1 MKSMKPLKKKY
12 TFILQ
17 IAACSAVLYSC
28 DVTKPYANKQSVQDN
43 LYGDSAK
50 ATTNS
55 IAVLSWKEIFK
66 DPLLQQL
73 ISEGIDHNLDLKT
86 ATANLKA
93 AEANFVQSKQAFLP
107 SLSGNAS
114 AGAYHPASSQA
125 SNSQVY
131 QLYALSSW
139 QVDIW
144 GKLRST
150 KRSMYANYL
159 AGDAYRQAVQTQ
171 LVANIA
177 VSYYQLLA
185 YDEQLAI
192 VQQSLEVY
200 SKDTETMK
208 ILKNS
213 DVVTGAAVVQ
223 SAANYYAV
231 KSTVPDIKNNIRQT
245 ENTLSLL
252 LGRAPGAIKRDS
264 LFNEQTYNEL
274 STGLPVELLA
284 NRPDVKEAELQL
296 RSYFE
301 QINVAKTSF
310 YPSLTITGQAGLYA
324 TELKSVFN
332 AGAFLAN
339 VVGGLTQPIFNN
351 GLNKQKL
358 KIAQANYE
366 AAEYNY
372 SKILLTAGQE
382 VSNALYQYQMVDEK
396 SSSRKEQIAN
406 LEKAVHFTKEL
417 LKYTSATN
425 YTDVLTSE
433 QSLLSARQSAV
444 TDKLQQLQA
453 VVNLYAALGGG
464 WK

>member
-1 MKSMKPLKKKY
+1 MIHLKKQY
-12 TFILQ
+12 RFFVQ
-17 IAACSAVLYSC
+17 ITAVSVVLFSC
-28 DVTKPYANKQSVQDN
+28 NVTQPYVNNQQVSDH
-43 LYGDSAK
+43 LYGD
-50 ATTNS
+50 ATADSRDN
-55 IAVLSWKEIFK
+55 IAVLSLKEIFK
-66 DPLLQQL
+66 DPLLQDL
-73 ISEGIDHNLDLKT
+73 IAEGIANNLDLKT
-86 ATANLKA
+86 AAANLKA

-114 AGAYHPASSQA
+114 AGEYLLSNSQA
-125 SNSQVY
+125 SASQIY

-139 QVDIW
+139 QVDVW
-144 GKLRST
+144 GKLKST
-150 KRSMYANYL
+150 KRSLYASYL
-159 AGDAYRQAVQTQ
+159 ASEAYQQAVQTQ

-177 VSYYQLLA
+177 ATYYQLLA
-185 YDEQLAI
+185 YDEQLNI

-213 DVVTGAAVVQ
+213 NVVTGAAVVQ

-231 KSTVPDIKNNIRQT
+231 KATVPDIKNNIRQT
-245 ENTLSLL
+245 ENTMSLL
-252 LGRAPGAIKRDS
+252 LGRTPGPVRRDS
-264 LFNEQTYNEL
+264 LFNEQMYNQL
-274 STGLPVELLA
+274 SIGLPAQLLA
-284 NRPDVKEAELQL
+284 NRPDVKQAELQL
-296 RSYFE
+296 RSNFE
-301 QINVAKTSF
+301 QINIARTAF
-310 YPSLTITGQAGLYA
+310 YPALTITGQAGLYA
-324 TELKSVFN
+324 TQLNSFFS
-332 AGAFLAN
+332 AGAFFAN
-339 VVGGLTQPIFNN
+339 IVGGLTQPIFNN

-358 KIAQANYE
+358 KVAQANYE

-372 SKILLTAGQE
+372 SKVLLTAGQE

-396 SSSRKEQIAN
+396 ASSRKEQIAN
-406 LEKAVHFTKEL
+406 LEKAVYFTKEL

-433 QSLLSARQSAV
+433 QSLLTARQSAV

>member
-1 MKSMKPLKKKY
+1 MRANTKFKKRY
-12 TFILQ
+12 QFILQ
-17 IAACSAVLYSC
+17 IAVFSSVLYSC
-28 DVTKPYANKQSVQDN
+28 DVTRSYVNKESVPDK
-43 LYGDSAK
+43 LYGDQVKESS
-50 ATTNS
+50 TNMAS
-55 IAVLSWKEIFK
+55 LSWKEIFK

-73 ISEGIDHNLDLKT
+73 ITEGINNNLDLKI

-93 AEANFVQSKQAFLP
+93 AEANFVQSKLAFLP
-107 SLSGNAS
+107 SLSANAS
-114 AGAYHPASSQA
+114 AGAYHPSDALA
-125 SNSQVY
+125 SNKQVY
-131 QLYALSSW
+131 QLYSLSSW
-139 QVDIW
+139 QLDIW

-150 KRSMYANYL
+150 KRSMYASYL
-159 AGDAYRQAVQTQ
+159 ASEAYKQAVQTQ

-177 VSYYQLLA
+177 VTYYQLLA
-185 YDEQLAI
+185 YDEQLNI
-192 VQQSLEVY
+192 VEQSLVVY
-200 SKDTETMK
+200 AKDAETMK

-231 KSTVPDIKNNIRQT
+231 KSTVPDIKNNILQA

-252 LGRAPGAIKRDS
+252 LGKTSGPIKRDS
-264 LFNEQTYNEL
+264 LFNEQTYSEL
-274 STGLPVELLA
+274 STGLPVQLLA

-301 QINVAKTSF
+301 QVNIAETSF
-310 YPSLTITGQAGLYA
+310 YPAFTITAQAGLYS
-324 TELKSVFN
+324 TQLNSYFN
-332 AGAFLAN
+332 AGNFLAN
-339 VVGGLTQPIFNN
+339 IVGGLAQPIFNN

-358 KIAQANYE
+358 KIAKANYE

-372 SKILLTAGQE
+372 SKVLLTAGQE
-382 VSNALYQYQMVDEK
+382 VFNALYQYQMVDEK
-396 SSSRKEQIAN
+396 IPSRLEQIAN

-417 LKYTSATN
+417 LKYTSNTN

>member
-1 MKSMKPLKKKY
+1 MKHWKEYY
-12 TFILQ
+12 TIFIQ
-17 IAACSAVLYSC
+17 IAAFSVIVYSC
-28 DVTKPYANKQSVQDN
+28 DVTKPYIKNESVPDH
-43 LYGDSAK
+43 LYGNGVPE
-50 ATTNS
+50 TGTNM
-55 IAVLSWKEIFK
+55 ALLSWREIFR

-73 ISEGIDHNLDLKT
+73 IAEGIENNLDLKT

-93 AEANFVQSKQAFLP
+93 AEANFIQSKQAFLP
-107 SLSGNAS
+107 SLSGNGS
-114 AGAYHPASSQA
+114 AGVYHPSSSQA
-125 SNSQVY
+125 SASQVY

-144 GKLRST
+144 GKLKSA
-150 KRSMYANYL
+150 KRSMYASYL
-159 AGDAYRQAVQTQ
+159 AGEAYKQAVQTQ

-177 VSYYQLLA
+177 ITYYQLLA
-185 YDEQLAI
+185 YDEQLSI

-223 SAANYYAV
+223 SAANYYSV
-231 KSTVPDIKNNIRQT
+231 KSTVPDIKNNIRQS

-252 LGRAPGAIKRDS
+252 LGRVPGSIHRDS
-264 LFNEQTYNEL
+264 LFNEQIYSEM
-274 STGLPVELLA
+274 STGLPLQLLA
-284 NRPDVKEAELQL
+284 NRPDVKQAELQL
-296 RSYFE
+296 RSSFE
-301 QINVAKTSF
+301 QINTAKTSF
-310 YPSLTITGQAGLYA
+310 YPALTITGEAGLYA
-324 TELKSVFN
+324 TQVKSFFS

-339 VVGGLTQPIFNN
+339 IVGGLTQPIFNN

-372 SKILLTAGQE
+372 SKILLTAGLE
-382 VSNALYQYQMVDEK
+382 VSNALYQFQMVDEK
-396 SSSRKEQIAN
+396 ASSRKDQIAN

-433 QSLLSARQSAV
+433 QSLLSARQGAV
-444 TDKLQQLQA
+444 NDKLQQLQA

>member
-1 MKSMKPLKKKY
+1 MKHWKIQYHFFVQASVL
-12 TFILQ
+12 
-17 IAACSAVLYSC
+17 SAVLFSC
-28 DVTKPYANKQSVQDN
+28 DVTKPYTNNQVVPDG
-43 LYGDSAK
+43 LYGNSAV
-50 ATTNS
+50 NS
-55 IAVLSWKEIFK
+55 GSNMAVLSWKEIFK
-66 DPLLQQL
+66 DPLLQEL
-73 ISEGIDHNLDLKT
+73 ITEGIANNLDLKT

-114 AGAYHPASSQA
+114 AGAYDPSSSQA
-125 SNSQVY
+125 STSQIY

-139 QVDIW
+139 QVDVW
-144 GKLRST
+144 GKLKST
-150 KRSMYANYL
+150 KRSMYATYL
-159 AGDAYRQAVQTQ
+159 ASEAYRQAVQTQ

-177 VSYYQLLA
+177 VTYYQLLA
-185 YDEQLAI
+185 YDEQLNI

-208 ILKNS
+208 VLKNS
-213 DVVTGAAVVQ
+213 NVVTGAAVVQ
-223 SAANYYAV
+223 SSANYYAV
-231 KSTVPDIKNNIRQT
+231 KSTVPDIKNNIRQA
-245 ENTLSLL
+245 ENTLCLL
-252 LGRAPGAIKRDS
+252 LGRIPGAIKRDS
-264 LFNEQTYNEL
+264 LFNEQVYSEL
-274 STGLPVELLA
+274 SVGVPAQLLA

-296 RSYFE
+296 RSNFE
-301 QINVAKTSF
+301 QINVARTAF
-310 YPSLTITGQAGLYA
+310 YPALTITGQAGLYA
-324 TELKSVFN
+324 TQLKSFFN
-332 AGAFLAN
+332 AGAFFAN
-339 VVGGLTQPIFNN
+339 IVGGLAQPIFNN

-358 KIAQANYE
+358 KVAQANYE
-366 AAEYNY
+366 ASEYNY
-372 SKILLTAGQE
+372 SKVLLTAGQE

-396 SSSRKEQIAN
+396 TESRKEQIAN
-406 LEKAVHFTKEL
+406 LEKAVYFTKEL

>member
-1 MKSMKPLKKKY
+1 MIHWKKQY
-12 TFILQ
+12 TIFVQ
-17 IAACSAVLYSC
+17 VSAFSIVLFSC
-28 DVTKPYANKQSVQDN
+28 DVARPYTTSQTVPDS
-43 LYGDSAK
+43 LYGETGADSSK
-50 ATTNS
+50 NM
-55 IAVLSWKEIFK
+55 AVLSWKEIFK
-66 DPLLQQL
+66 DPLLQDL
-73 ISEGIDHNLDLKT
+73 ISEGIANNLDLKT
-86 ATANLKA
+86 AAANLKA

-114 AGAYHPASSQA
+114 AGAYDPSSSQA
-125 SNSQVY
+125 SASQIY

-144 GKLRST
+144 GKLKST
-150 KRSMYANYL
+150 KRSMYATYL
-159 AGDAYRQAVQTQ
+159 ASEAYQQAVQTQ
-171 LVANIA
+171 LIANIA
-177 VSYYQLLA
+177 VTYYQLLA
-185 YDEQLAI
+185 YDEQLNI
-192 VQQSLEVY
+192 VQQSLDVY

-213 DVVTGAAVVQ
+213 NVVTGAAVVQ

-231 KSTVPDIKNNIRQT
+231 KSTVPDIKNNIRQS
-245 ENTLSLL
+245 ENTMALL
-252 LGRAPGAIKRDS
+252 LGRTPGPVKRDAI
-264 LFNEQTYNEL
+264 FNEQVYSEL
-274 STGLPVELLA
+274 SVGVPAQLLA

-296 RSYFE
+296 RSNFE
-301 QINVAKTSF
+301 QINVARTAF
-310 YPSLTITGQAGLYA
+310 YPALTITGQAGLYA
-324 TELKSVFN
+324 TQLNSFFN
-332 AGAFLAN
+332 AGAFFAN
-339 VVGGLTQPIFNN
+339 IVGGLVQPIFNN

-358 KIAQANYE
+358 KVAQANYE

-372 SKILLTAGQE
+372 SKVLLTAGQE
-382 VSNALYQYQMVDEK
+382 VSNALYQYQMVEEK
-396 SSSRKEQIAN
+396 FSSRKEQIAN
-406 LEKAVHFTKEL
+406 LEKAVYFTKEL

>member
-1 MKSMKPLKKKY
+1 MIHWSKQYNL
-12 TFILQ
+12 FVQ
-17 IAACSAVLYSC
+17 AAFLSVTLFSC
-28 DVTKPYANKQSVQDN
+28 DVTKPYANNQVVPDG
-43 LYGDSAK
+43 LYGDAVTDSSNNM
-50 ATTNS
+50 AT
-55 IAVLSWKEIFK
+55 LSWKEIFK
-66 DPLLQQL
+66 DPLLQEL
-73 ISEGIDHNLDLKT
+73 IAEGISNNLDLKT
-86 ATANLKA
+86 AAANLKA

-114 AGAYHPASSQA
+114 AGAYDPASAQA
-125 SNSQVY
+125 SASQVY

-139 QVDIW
+139 QVDVW

-150 KRSMYANYL
+150 KRSMYAAYL
-159 AGDAYRQAVQTQ
+159 GSEAYRQAVQTQ

-177 VSYYQLLA
+177 ATYYQLLA
-185 YDEQLAI
+185 YDEQLNI

-213 DVVTGAAVVQ
+213 NVVTGAAVVQ

-231 KSTVPDIKNNIRQT
+231 KSTVPDIKNNIRQA
-245 ENTLSLL
+245 ENTLCLL
-252 LGRAPGAIKRDS
+252 LGRTPGPIKRDS
-264 LFNEQTYNEL
+264 LFSEQVYSEL
-274 STGLPVELLA
+274 SIGVPAQLLA

-296 RSYFE
+296 RSNFE
-301 QINVAKTSF
+301 QVNVARTAF
-310 YPSLTITGQAGLYA
+310 YPALTITGQSGLYA
-324 TELKSVFN
+324 TQLKSFFN
-332 AGAFLAN
+332 AGAFFAN
-339 VVGGLTQPIFNN
+339 IVGGLTQPIFNN

-358 KIAQANYE
+358 KVAQANYE
-366 AAEYNY
+366 ASEYNY
-372 SKILLTAGQE
+372 RKVLLTAGQE

-396 SSSRKEQIAN
+396 AISRKEQIAN
-406 LEKAVHFTKEL
+406 LEKAVYFTKEL

-433 QSLLSARQSAV
+433 QSLLSARQNAV

>member
-1 MKSMKPLKKKY
+1 MMELKKKY
-12 TFILQ
+12 RLILQ
-17 IAACSAVLYSC
+17 IAAFSVLLYGC
-28 DVTKPYANKQSVQDN
+28 NITKPYVSKQSVPDK
-43 LYGDSAK
+43 LYGDTVAG
-50 ATTNS
+50 ANTNM
-55 IAVLSWKEIFK
+55 AVLSWKEIFK

-73 ISEGIDHNLDLKT
+73 INEGIDNNLDLKT
-86 ATANLKA
+86 AAANLKA

-107 SLSGNAS
+107 TLSGNAT
-114 AGAYHPASSQA
+114 AGVYHPSDALA
-125 SNSQVY
+125 SNTRVY

-139 QVDIW
+139 QADIW

-150 KRSMYANYL
+150 KRSMYATYL
-159 AGDAYRQAVQTQ
+159 ASEAYKQAVKTQ

-177 VSYYQLLA
+177 VTYYQLLA
-185 YDEQLAI
+185 YDEQLNI
-192 VQQSLEVY
+192 IQQSLVVY
-200 SKDTETMK
+200 SKDMETMK

-231 KSTVPDIKNNIRQT
+231 KSTVPDIKNNIRQA

-252 LGRAPGAIKRDS
+252 LGRTPGTINRDS
-264 LFNEQTYNEL
+264 LFNEQVYSEL
-274 STGLPVELLA
+274 STGLPVQLLA

-301 QINVAKTSF
+301 LVNVAETCF
-310 YPSLTITGQAGLYA
+310 YPALTITGQAGLYS
-324 TELKSVFN
+324 TELKSFFN
-332 AGAFLAN
+332 AGNLLAN
-339 VVGGLTQPIFNN
+339 IVGGLTQPILNN
-351 GLNKQKL
+351 GLNKQRL
-358 KIAQANYE
+358 KIAHANYE

-372 SKILLTAGQE
+372 SKVLLTAGQE

-396 SSSRKEQIAN
+396 TPSRLEQIAN

-417 LKYTSATN
+417 LKYTSNTN

-433 QSLLSARQSAV
+433 QSLLSARQSVV